1 MMPSEGMGTLFFEQ
15 GSQTKPPQE
24 RQLCLSRAACAS
36 VFEVLAHVKRDAQQA
51 LQGGTIDEK
60 LIRARLEEN
69 KRTIS

>member
-1 MMPSEGMGTLFFEQ
+1 MIPSEGMGTLFFEQ

-51 LQGGTIDEK
+51 LLGGTIHNK
-60 LIRARLEEN
+60 IISARIEEN
-69 KRTIS
+69 DEPIS